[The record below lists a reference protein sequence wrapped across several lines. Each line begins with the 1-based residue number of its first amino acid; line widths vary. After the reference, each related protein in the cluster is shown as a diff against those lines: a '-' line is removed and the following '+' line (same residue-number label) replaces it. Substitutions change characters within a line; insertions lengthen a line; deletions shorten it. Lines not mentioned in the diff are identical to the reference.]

1 MPKKQVGFTV
11 LELIVTMTIAAIL
24 LSVGIP
30 SFINTIR
37 TNRLASATNEM
48 VSALMYARSE
58 AVKRNLP
65 VILCRSSNGTSCA
78 ASGTGGWEIGWIV
91 YVDGNCN
98 GSYDPSGPHPDPAG
112 TCPTLPAPTASP
124 PGPSDIILNVHEAM
138 NSSIW
143 TRGNNNVANNVSF
156 DTLGMARTNTGALAM
171 GALTVTFGGVTS
183 NSNNMRLLCIASS
196 GRPRLMP
203 KTYVPTTCT
212 SGACD
217 CTDS

>member
-24 LSVGIP
+24 LIVGIP

-37 TNRLASATNEM
+37 TNRLAGATNEM

-65 VILCRSSNGTSCA
+65 VILCRSSTGTACVTG
-78 ASGTGGWEIGWIV
+78 GTAGWEIGWMI
-91 YVDGNCN
+91 YQDTNRNGN
-98 GSYDPSGPHPDPAG
+98 YDVGEP
-112 TCPTLPAPTASP
+112 
-124 PGPSDIILNVHEAM
+124 ILNVHEAM

-143 TRGNNNVANNVSF
+143 TRGNNNVANKVSF

-203 KTYVPTTCT
+203 KIYVPATCT
-212 SGACD
+212 SGSCD